1 MNKNCKYCDYI
12 SKCSRRC
19 EYDSIL
25 CRLNRSFPKIID
37 KSYEDLQQE
46 NKKQK
51 EVIDNIKKYLELNIE
66 LIKEQPS
73 NDELTD
79 NFILT
84 RFKSLLKMLE
94 EVSK

>member
-1 MNKNCKYCDYI
+1 MDNYNK
-12 SKCSRRC
+12 
-19 EYDSIL
+19 L
-25 CRLNRSFPKIID
+25 FMIIRKTD
-37 KSYEDLQQE
+37 LLYEDEKHELKLYLMNLQNQVQ
-46 NKKQK
+46 KQK

>member
-51 EVIDNIKKYLELNIE
+51 ELIDRLIELNQI
-66 LIKEQPS
+66 INNSDHVYSQ
-73 NDELTD
+73 DEITTKNLD
-79 NFILT
+79 IL
-84 RFKSLLKMLE
+84 K
-94 EVSK
+94 EVSE